1 MSDDVRYRVER
12 IALALMSISGVVVL
26 IADLF
31 GWLDAL
37 APGGALPKV
46 TLLILSTV
54 TVFLLLEIDR
64 LRKLDGVENQLTA
77 LSTTVQTRITGLDE
91 TVAAQVARL
100 DGNFQAQLA
109 KLDIDTVA
117 QQLKQENYLGVV
129 RVHADFPYGVFSTF
143 VEGATQEVTILQ
155 TFIPDL
161 VHFQPALEKALVDH
175 GIPVR
180 IMLLYP
186 SSPVAGL
193 RDEAL
198 RSVRDPA
205 LAPDV
210 KARVEMCLAGLAE
223 LHRAVGPA
231 ARALLRVRVYNSLPS
246 IAVHKADE
254 HFLVSSFLH
263 GQLAVD
269 SVQTEIDGSDTTMG
283 RQVQKELNTLWEI
296 GRDLPLP
303 DWRESLRDI
312 AW

>member
-1 MSDDVRYRVER
+1 MSVDVRYRVER

-26 IADLF
+26 IADLL

-64 LRKLDGVENQLTA
+64 LRKLDVVEAKVIQLDAT
-77 LSTTVQTRITGLDE
+77 LT
-91 TVAAQVARL
+91 AQVARL
-100 DGNFQAQLA
+100 DDTLRTQLA
-109 KLDIDTVA
+109 QLDIDTVA
-117 QQLKQENYLGVV
+117 QQLKQENYLGVI
-129 RVHADFPYGVFSTF
+129 RVHAEFPDVRFNAF
-143 VEGATQEVTILQ
+143 VEGATQEVAILQ
-155 TFIPDL
+155 TFIPNL
-161 VHFQPALEKALVDH
+161 EHLQPSLEKALVDH
-175 GIPVR
+175 GVPVR

-205 LAPDV
+205 LALDV

-223 LHRAVGPA
+223 LHRAVGPTG
-231 ARALLRVRVYNSLPS
+231 RALLQVRVYNSLPS

-263 GQLAVD
+263 RQLAIN
-269 SVQTEIDGSDTTMG
+269 SAQTEIDGCDTAMG
-283 RQVQKELNTLWEI
+283 RQVQRELDTLWEI
-296 GRDLPLP
+296 GRDVALP
-303 DWRESLRDI
+303 DWRESLRNI
-312 AW
+312 SW

>member
-1 MSDDVRYRVER
+1 MSVDVRYRVER
-12 IALALMSISGVVVL
+12 IALALMSTSGVVVL
-26 IADLF
+26 IADLL

-64 LRKLDGVENQLTA
+64 LRKLDVVEAQ
-77 LSTTVQTRITGLDE
+77 VIRLDE
-91 TVAAQVARL
+91 TLRTQVARL
-100 DGNFQAQLA
+100 DTSFQAQLA

-117 QQLKQENYLGVV
+117 QQLKQENYLGVI
-129 RVHADFPYGVFSTF
+129 RVHAEFPDVQFNAF
-143 VEGATQEVTILQ
+143 VEAAIQEVAILQ
-155 TFIPDL
+155 TFIPNL
-161 VHFQPALEKALVDH
+161 EHLQPALEKALVDH
-175 GIPVR
+175 GVPVR

-205 LAPDV
+205 LALDV

-231 ARALLRVRVYNSLPS
+231 GRELLSVRVYNSLPS

-263 GQLAVD
+263 RQLAIN
-269 SVQTEIDGSDTTMG
+269 SAQTEIDGSDTTMG
-283 RQVQKELNTLWEI
+283 QQVQRELDTLWSI
-296 GRDLPLP
+296 GRDVALS
-303 DWRESLRDI
+303 DWRESLRNI
-312 AW
+312 SW

>member
-1 MSDDVRYRVER
+1 MSVDVRYRVER
-12 IALALMSISGVVVL
+12 IALALMSTSGVVVL
-26 IADLF
+26 IADLL

-64 LRKLDGVENQLTA
+64 LRKLDVVEAQ
-77 LSTTVQTRITGLDE
+77 VTRLDE
-91 TVAAQVARL
+91 TLRTEVARL
-100 DGNFQAQLA
+100 DGSFQAQLA

-117 QQLKQENYLGVV
+117 QQLKQENYLGVI
-129 RVHADFPYGVFSTF
+129 RVHAEFPDVQFNAF
-143 VEGATQEVTILQ
+143 VEGATQEVAILQ
-155 TFIPDL
+155 TFIPNL
-161 VHFQPALEKALVDH
+161 EHLQPALEKALVDH
-175 GIPVR
+175 GVPVR

-205 LAPDV
+205 LALDV

-231 ARALLRVRVYNSLPS
+231 GRPLLSVRVYNSLPS

-263 GQLAVD
+263 RQLAIN
-269 SVQTEIDGSDTTMG
+269 SAQTEIDGCDTTMG
-283 RQVQKELNTLWEI
+283 RQVQRELDTLWSI
-296 GRDLPLP
+296 GRDVALA
-303 DWRESLRDI
+303 DWRESLRNI
-312 AW
+312 SW